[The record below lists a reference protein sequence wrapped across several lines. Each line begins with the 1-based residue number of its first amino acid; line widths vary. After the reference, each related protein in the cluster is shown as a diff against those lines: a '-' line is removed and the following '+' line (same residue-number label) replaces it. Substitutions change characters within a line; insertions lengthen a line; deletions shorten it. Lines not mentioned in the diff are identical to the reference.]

1 MRQLEKKNFIGRHPL
16 YDRVPGLA
24 PKFYS
29 KKRVMRKN
37 EFVPYW
43 EVAPADPVLTRV
55 SKLRAKKGEVINHQ
69 FIDQYPIS
77 LDSQKLVLGSI
88 HPVAPVPGELF
99 FFGNDNNLWKNL
111 NEAFPDE
118 LNEPIGQEDIMRFL
132 GKRKIA
138 ISDIIVQC
146 IRVYSSQDKDMVP
159 TVMNTDL
166 LARLRESEITEILFT
181 GGFGVNSPFRIFY
194 ETLLGQKLTYSVRT
208 NRGLTL
214 NKSFFGR
221 EVKLSILYSASGN
234 ANVGIAR
241 SKQFQAV
248 RDTLGNYLP
257 VRQFRIKYYQE
268 KFALT
273 QME

>member
-1 MRQLEKKNFIGRHPL
+1 
-16 YDRVPGLA
+16 
-24 PKFYS
+24 
-29 KKRVMRKN
+29 MRKN

-43 EVAPADPVLTRV
+43 EVAAADPVLTRV
-55 SKLRAKKGEVINHQ
+55 QKLRSKKGEVINHQ
-69 FIDQYPIS
+69 FIEQYPVS
-77 LDSQKLVLGSI
+77 LTSQKLVLGSI
-88 HPVAPVPGELF
+88 HPMAPVPGELF
-99 FFGNDNNLWKNL
+99 FFGNDNSLWRNL

-118 LNEPIGQEDIMRFL
+118 LNEPIGQEDVIRFL
-132 GKRKIA
+132 QKRKIA

-146 IRVYSSQDKDMVP
+146 IRDYSSQDKDLVP
-159 TVMNTDL
+159 TALNTDL
-166 LARLRESEITEILFT
+166 ISQIRESEITEILFT
-181 GGFGVNSPFRIFY
+181 GGFSTNSPFRIFY

-208 NRGLTL
+208 NRGITL

-221 EVKLSILYSASGN
+221 EVKLSVLYSASGN

-257 VRQFRIKYYQE
+257 IRQFRIKYYQE
-268 KFALT
+268 KFALN

>member
-1 MRQLEKKNFIGRHPL
+1 
-16 YDRVPGLA
+16 
-24 PKFYS
+24 
-29 KKRVMRKN
+29 MRKN

-43 EVAPADPVLTRV
+43 EVAAADPVLTRV
-55 SKLRAKKGEVINHQ
+55 QKLRSRRGEVINHR
-69 FIDQYPIS
+69 FIEQYPVAS
-77 LDSQKLVLGSI
+77 DSQKLVLGSI
-88 HPVAPVPGELF
+88 HPMEPVPGEVF

-118 LNEPIGQEDIMRFL
+118 LNEPLGQADIIRFL
-132 GKRKIA
+132 ERRKIA

-146 IRVYSSQDKDMVP
+146 IRDHSSQDKDLVP
-159 TVMNTDL
+159 TVLNTDL
-166 LARLRESEITEILFT
+166 IPQIRESEITEILFT
-181 GGFGVNSPFRIFY
+181 GGFSTNSPFRIFY

-208 NRGLTL
+208 NRGIIL

-221 EVKLSILYSASGN
+221 EVKLSVLYSASGN

-268 KFALT
+268 KFTLN